1 MTILYHVTPHATW
14 LNHIRHDGLTLR
26 REKRGRYADS
36 QDHRIYLFEDENTA
50 EDGLENW
57 LLDEY
62 PNIRW
67 FALLEVDVPEAWVHE
82 DPEIAGS
89 LYIEHPVPAEGVR
102 LVRKID
108 AGPSES

>member
-14 LNHIRHDGLTLR
+14 LNSIRREGLTLR
-26 REKRGRYADS
+26 KEKRGQFADS
-36 QDHRIYLFEDENTA
+36 QDPRIYLFEDEDTA
-50 EDGLENW
+50 ADGLENW

-62 PNIRW
+62 PKVRW
-67 FALLEVDVPEAWVHE
+67 FALLEVDVPEGWVHG

-89 LYIEHPVPAEGVR
+89 FYIEHPVPRAGVQ

-108 AGPSES
+108 GGEPE